1 MDVQKALSTL
11 REAYRKADG
20 NYCPKH
26 EGIYFGLCDATGNCN
41 PETCWML
48 AITLFIKGESDR
60 E

>member
-11 REAYRKADG
+11 REAYKKADS
-20 NYCPKH
+20 NYYPKQ
-26 EGIYFGLCDATGNCN
+26 EGIYFSLCDSAPDCSC
-41 PETCWML
+41 ETCWLL